1 MRIKV
6 DSQLKHIW
14 GKATIDI
21 RRRCGERKW
30 ANGWRKIPLLYGA
43 IIRLHIRYYCCF
55 MEGFSI
61 YIGTAS
67 TEGKNNT
74 NKNVCIADTYN

>member
-6 DSQLKHIW
+6 DAQLKHIVYR
-14 GKATIDI
+14 KEIIDKMK
-21 RRRCGERKW
+21 RCGERKW
-30 ANGWRKIPLLYGA
+30 ANGWRKIPLHYKYGA

-61 YIGTAS
+61 YIATAS
-67 TEGKNNT
+67 TL
-74 NKNVCIADTYN
+74 